1 MCGFIGKV
9 SFDEINSQEVLNCNN
24 LIECRGPDERKQ
36 LNGNSTDS
44 FRSYVDFN
52 YSLVFNRLSI
62 IDLSG
67 SASQPMIS
75 KQFNS
80 LILFNGEIFNHQY
93 LRKELEKK
101 DIKFFTDHSDT
112 EVLLNGLSYYGL
124 EFLNKVVGQFA
135 IVFFDFNKNNVY
147 LIRDRLGQ
155 KPLFYKL
162 LPDSLTFSS
171 NLKSLIA
178 LNKDKSIDET
188 SLFTYLDLGVVPSPK
203 TIIKDIHKLKPG
215 EIVKFEFQNN
225 KIKKS
230 NIQYWNIEEFVSEE
244 KFDSTKFFELF
255 NDSVNSRLV
264 SDVPV
269 ANFLSGGID
278 STSLVKSL
286 NDNGQSINTFSV
298 AYDDQRYDETMWSS
312 KVVQRYKTNHFS
324 EKIFI
329 DDVNEYIDES
339 IEIFDEP
346 YSDPST
352 LPSFMLSKLISRNY
366 KVAISGDGGDELL
379 GGYLRTKLTLNNK
392 QLKFNLSEKS
402 FAIYNP
408 IFGTGSK
415 ILSKSENLET
425 RYRSFFH
432 DKKLLNLLKINH
444 TNREFKS
451 IFKNQISDYKK
462 LMLFE
467 YKLYLSEMMML
478 KVDRTSMANSL
489 EVRSPFVDHR
499 LVEYI
504 LSTSP
509 SYYDSNNS
517 KVILKNYLATDFDSE
532 FINRRKMG
540 FVFNL
545 EKWIFSNI
553 DKIKDEFEKL
563 NSYNISKS
571 TINKLSIVKSRI
583 NAQRIW
589 RLYFMEKYLRSL
601 DNLS

>member
-352 LPSFMLSKLISRNY
+352 LPSFMLSKLISKNY

-517 KVILKNYLATDFDSE
+517 KVILKNYLATDFDNE

-563 NSYNISKS
+563 NSYSISKS

>member
-1 MCGFIGKV
+1 MCGFIGQV
-9 SFDEINSQEVLNCNN
+9 SFDKINSQEVLNCNN
-24 LIECRGPDERKQ
+24 LIECRGPDEKKQ
-36 LNGNSTDS
+36 LTGNSSDNFKS
-44 FRSYVDFN
+44 NFDFN
-52 YSLVFNRLSI
+52 FSLVFNRLSI

-80 LILFNGEIFNHQY
+80 LILFNGEIFNHQD

-101 DIKFFTDHSDT
+101 NIKFFTDHSDT

-124 EFLNKVVGQFA
+124 EFLKKVVGQFA

-155 KPLFYKL
+155 KPLFYSSL
-162 LPDSLTFSS
+162 LDSFSFSS

-203 TIIKDIHKLKPG
+203 TIIKNLYKVRPG

-225 KIKKS
+225 KFKKT
-230 NIQYWNIEEFVSEE
+230 NIQYWSIEEFVSEE

-278 STSLVKSL
+278 SSSLVKSS

-298 AYDDQRYDETMWSS
+298 AYDDERYDETIWSS

-324 EKIFI
+324 EKILI
-329 DDVNEYIDES
+329 KEVSKYIDES

-352 LPSFMLSKLISRNY
+352 LPSFVLSKLISKNY

-379 GGYLRTKLTLNNK
+379 GGYLRTNLTLNNK
-392 QLKFNLSEKS
+392 KLKYNLSEKS

-415 ILSKSENLET
+415 ILSKSENIET

-432 DKKLLNLLKINH
+432 DKKLLNLLQINH
-444 TNREFKS
+444 TNQKFKS
-451 IFKNQISDYKK
+451 VFQNQITDYKK

-517 KVILKNYLATDFDSE
+517 KAILKNYLADDFESE
-532 FINRRKMG
+532 FINRKKMG

-545 EKWIFSNI
+545 EKWTYSNI
-553 DKIKDEFEKL
+553 DKIKNEFEKL
-563 NSYNISKS
+563 NTYNISKS

-589 RLYFMEKYLRSL
+589 KLYFIEKYLRSL
-601 DNLS
+601 DNLV

>member
-24 LIECRGPDERKQ
+24 LIECRGPDEKKQ

-52 YSLVFNRLSI
+52 FSLVFNRLSI
-62 IDLSG
+62 IDLSS

-93 LRKELEKK
+93 LRKQLEKK
-101 DIKFFTDHSDT
+101 NIKFFTDHSDT

-155 KPLFYKL
+155 KPLFYKF

-188 SLFTYLDLGVVPSPK
+188 SLFTYLDLGVVPSPN

-329 DDVNEYIDES
+329 DDINEYIDES

-352 LPSFMLSKLISRNY
+352 LPSFMLSKLISKNY

-415 ILSKSENLET
+415 ILSKSENIET

-451 IFKNQISDYKK
+451 VFKNQISDYKK

-517 KVILKNYLATDFDSE
+517 KVILKNYLATDFNSE

-545 EKWIFSNI
+545 EKWTFSNI

-601 DNLS
+601 DNLN

>member
-255 NDSVNSRLV
+255 DDSVNSRLV

>member
-36 LNGNSTDS
+36 LNGNSTYS
-44 FRSYVDFN
+44 FRSNVDFN

-101 DIKFFTDHSDT
+101 NIKFFTDHSDT

-230 NIQYWNIEEFVSEE
+230 NIQYWNIEEFVS
-244 KFDSTKFFELF
+244 KTHHRNCK
-255 NDSVNSRLV
+255 
-264 SDVPV
+264 VPR
-269 ANFLSGGID
+269 
-278 STSLVKSL
+278 
-286 NDNGQSINTFSV
+286 
-298 AYDDQRYDETMWSS
+298 RYCF
-312 KVVQRYKTNHFS
+312 VVR
-324 EKIFI
+324 
-329 DDVNEYIDES
+329 
-339 IEIFDEP
+339 
-346 YSDPST
+346 
-352 LPSFMLSKLISRNY
+352 
-366 KVAISGDGGDELL
+366 
-379 GGYLRTKLTLNNK
+379 GY
-392 QLKFNLSEKS
+392 
-402 FAIYNP
+402 
-408 IFGTGSK
+408 
-415 ILSKSENLET
+415 
-425 RYRSFFH
+425 
-432 DKKLLNLLKINH
+432 
-444 TNREFKS
+444 
-451 IFKNQISDYKK
+451 
-462 LMLFE
+462 
-467 YKLYLSEMMML
+467 
-478 KVDRTSMANSL
+478 
-489 EVRSPFVDHR
+489 
-499 LVEYI
+499 
-504 LSTSP
+504 
-509 SYYDSNNS
+509 
-517 KVILKNYLATDFDSE
+517 
-532 FINRRKMG
+532 
-540 FVFNL
+540 
-545 EKWIFSNI
+545 W
-553 DKIKDEFEKL
+553 
-563 NSYNISKS
+563 
-571 TINKLSIVKSRI
+571 
-583 NAQRIW
+583 
-589 RLYFMEKYLRSL
+589 
-601 DNLS
+601 

>member
-1 MCGFIGKV
+1 MCGFIGQV
-9 SFDEINSQEVLNCNN
+9 SFDKINSQEVLNCNN
-24 LIECRGPDERKQ
+24 LIECRGPDEKKQ
-36 LNGNSTDS
+36 LTGNSSDNFKS
-44 FRSYVDFN
+44 NFDFN
-52 YSLVFNRLSI
+52 FSLVFNRLSI

-80 LILFNGEIFNHQY
+80 LILFNGEIFNHQD

-101 DIKFFTDHSDT
+101 NIKFFTDHSDT

-124 EFLNKVVGQFA
+124 EFLKKVVGQFA

-155 KPLFYKL
+155 KPLFYSSL
-162 LPDSLTFSS
+162 LDSFSFSS

-203 TIIKDIHKLKPG
+203 TIIKNLYKVRPG

-225 KIKKS
+225 KFKKT
-230 NIQYWNIEEFVSEE
+230 NIQYWSIEEFVSEE

-278 STSLVKSL
+278 SSSLVKSS

-298 AYDDQRYDETMWSS
+298 AYDDERYDETIWSS

-324 EKIFI
+324 EKILI
-329 DDVNEYIDES
+329 KEVNKYIDES

-352 LPSFMLSKLISRNY
+352 LPSFVLSKLISKNY

-379 GGYLRTKLTLNNK
+379 GGYLRTNLTLNNK
-392 QLKFNLSEKS
+392 KLKFNLSEKS

-415 ILSKSENLET
+415 ILSKSENIET

-444 TNREFKS
+444 TNQKFKS
-451 IFKNQISDYKK
+451 VFQNQITDYKK

-517 KVILKNYLATDFDSE
+517 KAILKNYLADDFESE
-532 FINRRKMG
+532 FINRKKMG

-545 EKWIFSNI
+545 EKWTYSNI
-553 DKIKDEFEKL
+553 DKIKNEFEKL
-563 NSYNISKS
+563 NTYNISKS

-589 RLYFMEKYLRSL
+589 KLYFIEKYLRSL
-601 DNLS
+601 DNLV

>member
-1 MCGFIGKV
+1 VCGFIGKV

-101 DIKFFTDHSDT
+101 NIKFFTDHSDT

-178 LNKDKSIDET
+178 LNKDQSIDET

-329 DDVNEYIDES
+329 DDINEYIDES

-352 LPSFMLSKLISRNY
+352 LPSFMLSKLISKNY

-415 ILSKSENLET
+415 ILSKSENIET

-444 TNREFKS
+444 TNRELKSVFK
-451 IFKNQISDYKK
+451 KQISDYKK

-517 KVILKNYLATDFDSE
+517 KVILKNYLATDFDNE

-589 RLYFMEKYLRSL
+589 RLYFMEKYLRSIE
-601 DNLS
+601 NLS

>member
-24 LIECRGPDERKQ
+24 LIECRGPDEKKQ
-36 LNGNSTDS
+36 LTGNSSDNFKS
-44 FRSYVDFN
+44 NIDFN
-52 YSLVFNRLSI
+52 FSLIFNRLSI

-80 LILFNGEIFNHQY
+80 LILFNGEIFNHQD
-93 LRKELEKK
+93 LRRDLEKK
-101 DIKFFTDHSDT
+101 NINFFTDHSDT

-124 EFLNKVVGQFA
+124 EFLNKVIGQFA

-155 KPLFYKL
+155 KPLFYKS
-162 LPDSLTFSS
+162 LPDSFSFSS

-203 TIIKDIHKLKPG
+203 TIIKDLYKVKPG
-215 EIVKFEFQNN
+215 EIIKFEFQNN
-225 KIKKS
+225 KFKKT

-244 KFDSTKFFELF
+244 KFDSTKFFDLF

-278 STSLVKSL
+278 SSSLVKSL

-298 AYDDQRYDETMWSS
+298 AYDDERYDETIWSS
-312 KVVQRYKTNHFS
+312 KVVQRYKTNHLS
-324 EKIFI
+324 EKILI
-329 DDVNEYIDES
+329 EEVSDYIDES

-352 LPSFMLSKLISRNY
+352 LPSFMLSKLISKKY

-379 GGYLRTKLTLNNK
+379 GGYLRTNLSLNNK
-392 QLKFNLSEKS
+392 KLKFNLSEKS
-402 FAIYNP
+402 FDIYNP

-415 ILSKSENLET
+415 ILSRSENIET

-432 DKKLLNLLKINH
+432 DKKLLNLLKIDH
-444 TNREFKS
+444 TNQEFKS
-451 IFKNQISDYKK
+451 VFYNQISDYKK

-499 LVEYI
+499 LVQYI

-509 SYYDSNNS
+509 SYYDTNNS
-517 KVILKNYLATDFDSE
+517 KAILKNYLADDFESE
-532 FINRRKMG
+532 FINRKKMG

-545 EKWIFSNI
+545 EKWTFSNI
-553 DKIKDEFEKL
+553 NRIKNEFEKL
-563 NSYNISKS
+563 NTYNISKS

-589 RLYFMEKYLRSL
+589 RLYFIEKYLRSL
-601 DNLS
+601 DNLI

>member
-80 LILFNGEIFNHQY
+80 LILFNGQIFNHQY

>member
-1 MCGFIGKV
+1 MCGFIGQV
-9 SFDEINSQEVLNCNN
+9 SFDKINSQEVLNCNN
-24 LIECRGPDERKQ
+24 LIECRGPDEKKQ
-36 LNGNSTDS
+36 LTGNSSDNFKS
-44 FRSYVDFN
+44 NFDFN
-52 YSLVFNRLSI
+52 FSLVFNRLSI

-80 LILFNGEIFNHQY
+80 LILFNGEIFNHQD

-101 DIKFFTDHSDT
+101 NIKFFTDHSDT

-124 EFLNKVVGQFA
+124 EFLKKVVGQFA

-155 KPLFYKL
+155 KPLFYSSL
-162 LPDSLTFSS
+162 LDSFSFSS

-203 TIIKDIHKLKPG
+203 TIIKNLYKVRPG

-225 KIKKS
+225 KFKKT
-230 NIQYWNIEEFVSEE
+230 NIQYWSIEEFVSEE

-278 STSLVKSL
+278 SSSLVKSS

-298 AYDDQRYDETMWSS
+298 AYDDERYDETIWSS

-324 EKIFI
+324 EKILI
-329 DDVNEYIDES
+329 KEVNKYIDES

-352 LPSFMLSKLISRNY
+352 LPSFVLSKLISKNY

-379 GGYLRTKLTLNNK
+379 GGYLRTNLTLNNK
-392 QLKFNLSEKS
+392 KLKYNLSEKS

-415 ILSKSENLET
+415 ILSKSENIET

-444 TNREFKS
+444 TNQKFKS
-451 IFKNQISDYKK
+451 VFQNQITDYKK

-517 KVILKNYLATDFDSE
+517 KAILKNYLADDFESE
-532 FINRRKMG
+532 FINRKKMG

-545 EKWIFSNI
+545 EKWTYSNI
-553 DKIKDEFEKL
+553 DKIKNEFEKL
-563 NSYNISKS
+563 NTYNISKS

-589 RLYFMEKYLRSL
+589 KLYFIEKYLRSL
-601 DNLS
+601 DNLV

>member
-24 LIECRGPDERKQ
+24 LIECRGPDEKKQ
-36 LNGNSTDS
+36 LTGNSSDNFKS
-44 FRSYVDFN
+44 NFDFN
-52 YSLVFNRLSI
+52 FSLVFNRLSI

-67 SASQPMIS
+67 SASQPMVS

-80 LILFNGEIFNHQY
+80 LILFNGEIFNHED

-101 DIKFFTDHSDT
+101 NIKFFTDHSDT

-155 KPLFYKL
+155 KPLFYSSL
-162 LPDSLTFSS
+162 LDSFSFSS

-203 TIIKDIHKLKPG
+203 TIIKNLYKVKPG
-215 EIVKFEFQNN
+215 EIVKFEFRNN
-225 KIKKS
+225 KFKKT
-230 NIQYWNIEEFVSEE
+230 NIQYWSIEEFVSEE
-244 KFDSTKFFELF
+244 KFDLTKFFELF
-255 NDSVNSRLV
+255 HDSVNSRLV

-278 STSLVKSL
+278 SSSLIKSS

-298 AYDDQRYDETMWSS
+298 GYDDERYDETIWSS

-324 EKIFI
+324 EKILI
-329 DDVNEYIDES
+329 EEVNKYIDES

-352 LPSFMLSKLISRNY
+352 LPSFVLSKLISKNY

-379 GGYLRTKLTLNNK
+379 GGYLRTNLTLNNK
-392 QLKFNLSEKS
+392 KLKFNLSEKS

-415 ILSKSENLET
+415 ILSKSEDIET

-444 TNREFKS
+444 TNQEFKS
-451 IFKNQISDYKK
+451 VFQNQITDYKK

-499 LVEYI
+499 LVEYM

-517 KVILKNYLATDFDSE
+517 KAILKNYLADDFESE
-532 FINRRKMG
+532 FINRKKMG

-545 EKWIFSNI
+545 EKWTFSNI
-553 DKIKDEFEKL
+553 DKIKNEFEKL
-563 NSYNISKS
+563 NTYNISKS
-571 TINKLSIVKSRI
+571 TIKKLSIVKSRI

-589 RLYFMEKYLRSL
+589 RLYLIEKYLRSL
-601 DNLS
+601 DNLF

>member
-52 YSLVFNRLSI
+52 FSLVFNRLSI

>member
-9 SFDEINSQEVLNCNN
+9 SFDKINSQEVLNCNN
-24 LIECRGPDERKQ
+24 LIECRGPDEKKQ
-36 LNGNSTDS
+36 LTGNSSDNFKS
-44 FRSYVDFN
+44 NFDFN
-52 YSLVFNRLSI
+52 FSLVFNRLSI

-80 LILFNGEIFNHQY
+80 LILFNGEIFNHQD

-155 KPLFYKL
+155 KPLFYSSL
-162 LPDSLTFSS
+162 LDSFSFSS

-178 LNKDKSIDET
+178 LNKDKSIDES

-203 TIIKDIHKLKPG
+203 TIIKNLYKVKPG

-225 KIKKS
+225 KFKKT
-230 NIQYWNIEEFVSEE
+230 NIQYWSIEEFVSEE
-244 KFDSTKFFELF
+244 KFESTKFFELF

-278 STSLVKSL
+278 SSSLVKSS

-298 AYDDQRYDETMWSS
+298 AYDDERYDETIWSS

-324 EKIFI
+324 EKILI
-329 DDVNEYIDES
+329 EEVNKYIDES

-352 LPSFMLSKLISRNY
+352 LPSFVLSKLISKNY

-379 GGYLRTKLTLNNK
+379 GGYLRTNLTLNNK
-392 QLKFNLSEKS
+392 KLKFNLSEKS

-415 ILSKSENLET
+415 ILSKSENIET

-444 TNREFKS
+444 SNQEFKS
-451 IFKNQISDYKK
+451 VFQNQITDYKK

-517 KVILKNYLATDFDSE
+517 KAILKNYLADDFESE
-532 FINRRKMG
+532 FINRKKMG

-545 EKWIFSNI
+545 EKWTFSNI
-553 DKIKDEFEKL
+553 DKIKNEFEKL
-563 NSYNISKS
+563 NTYNISKS

-589 RLYFMEKYLRSL
+589 RLYFIEKYLRSL
-601 DNLS
+601 DNLI